1 MAKFPYL
8 YHLLMMVMANQNP
21 WLHPCLMVKSTIL
34 GHFLIVVDSPILRL
48 IPIFEALFG
57 WFHICLMVI
66 PQILRSSP
74 HPSVT
79 ACEGLAAAPGHA
91 SAEIFGARGSGDM
104 AMKLMEKSGMI
115 FLLVFFFRHFQGTYQ
130 HIPNFF
136 GRNISLLSRSKSR
149 LVYGIGIWNSS
160 VQCG

>member
-1 MAKFPYL
+1 
-8 YHLLMMVMANQNP
+8 MV
-21 WLHPCLMVKSTIL
+21 T
-34 GHFLIVVDSPILRL
+34 
-48 IPIFEALFG
+48 
-57 WFHICLMVI
+57 

-115 FLLVFFFRHFQGTYQ
+115 FLFVFFFDIFKE
-130 HIPNFF
+130 HI
-136 GRNISLLSRSKSR
+136 NISLIFLEGT
-149 LVYGIGIWNSS
+149 YPY
-160 VQCG
+160 